1 MTKTLKDL
9 SAFVE
14 REATSQ
20 GSNAA
25 GELEMF
31 RGFYRVARLIAERRL
46 ELRLTQANLS
56 EISGVRQS
64 EISKIESGKA
74 NPTFATLS
82 AIAASLGSE
91 VTFVRRKPRRHG
103 RNGRVRNLLV
113 KTRDRTIRH
122 PRLRSGVSRST

>member
-1 MTKTLKDL
+1 MPKTLKDL

-14 REATSQ
+14 REATRQ
-20 GSNAA
+20 GPNAA

-56 EISGVRQS
+56 EISGIRQS

-91 VTFVRRKPRRHG
+91 VTFVRRKPRRNG

-113 KTRDRTIRH
+113 KTRDRMIRQ